1 MRYRLSYRQY
11 AILVGLF
18 ILIFA
23 WILVDQFFFSLVIQ
37 RFIALSAVALS
48 AIAAFFFIVKPSEPF
63 RLANHLGA
71 LLGVLALV
79 LAVIEHVVIR
89 FDFSIRALLICVI
102 AFVCPFPAAL
112 IYRLVKPAVSR

>member
-1 MRYRLSYRQY
+1 MRYRLSFRQY
-11 AILVGLF
+11 SILLGLF
-18 ILIFA
+18 VLIFA
-23 WILVDQFFFSLVIQ
+23 WVLVDQIFFPLVIQ
-37 RFIALSAVALS
+37 RFAALIFVAL
-48 AIAAFFFIVKPSEPF
+48 AAMTAFFFIVKPSEPF

-89 FDFSIRALLICVI
+89 FDFSIRAALICAI